1 MISPASLFAH
11 APIPIL
17 FIAADR
23 RAAFANQRGRALLGV
38 GAEAGPEAVMAA
50 LAALIGDDA
59 AQAAGPMILETQV
72 GPGFYRIEA
81 ARVDEPGLAGHM
93 WLFHEAAAPA
103 GRRGLAPPVKAA
115 LDSLDEGMMLID
127 RNQHIC
133 LWNEAFLRMLD
144 LPPALFA
151 RGAELMP
158 LIRALADRGDYGPGD
173 PAMLAEQIA
182 SGISSRTPAKGER
195 QMVNG
200 TIIAAEWIRIP
211 DEYFLFRLRNV
222 TTERNAS
229 RFKDELIATV
239 SHELRTPLTVISGA
253 LGLLRAGAGGQTEPR
268 AIELIDVAHKNS
280 ERLSRLVNDLLDVD
294 KLQSGT
300 IDFRFERADL
310 ALLLAS
316 AVEQNLPYAQGLGV
330 SIDLDVPGEGV
341 IVEVDRDR
349 LLQVMSN
356 LLSNASKFSDRG
368 SRVRVRLR
376 TSAAGVRISVIDH
389 GRGMSDEFR
398 RRLFTRFAQEN
409 RGSENGQAGTG
420 LGLAIC
426 KSIVEKHH
434 GRIIV
439 DTREAI
445 GTTFHIDLP
454 YAQDAALIL

>member
-1 MISPASLFAH
+1 MIPPASLFAH
-11 APIPIL
+11 VPIPII

-23 RAAFANQRGRALLGV
+23 QAAFANHRGRAMLGV
-38 GAEAGPEAVMAA
+38 AADAGPQAIIAA
-50 LAALIGDDA
+50 LAGLIGDHAVEA
-59 AQAAGPMILETQV
+59 AEPGVIEQQVGAGP
-72 GPGFYRIEA
+72 YRIELSL
-81 ARVDEPGLAGHM
+81 VEEPGMAGRI
-93 WLFHEAAAPA
+93 WLFHDAT
-103 GRRGLAPPVKAA
+103 GRRDLPPHVKAA
-115 LDSLDEGMMLID
+115 LDNLDEGMMLID
-127 RNQHIC
+127 RDQHIR

-173 PAMLAEQIA
+173 PAVLAEQIA
-182 SGISSRTPAKGER
+182 SGIRSRTPARGER

-211 DEYFLFRLRNV
+211 EDYFLFRLRNV

-253 LGLLRAGAGGQTEPR
+253 LGLLRAGAGGQSEPR

-316 AVEQNLPYAQGLGV
+316 AVEQNLPYSQSLGI
-330 SIDLDVPGEGV
+330 SIDLDVPGEAV

-454 YAQDAALIL
+454 YAQDAALML